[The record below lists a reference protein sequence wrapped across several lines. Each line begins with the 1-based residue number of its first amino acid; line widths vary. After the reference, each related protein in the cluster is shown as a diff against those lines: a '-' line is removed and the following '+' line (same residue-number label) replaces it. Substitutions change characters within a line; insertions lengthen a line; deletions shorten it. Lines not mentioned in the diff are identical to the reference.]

1 VALGR
6 TRAKQER
13 AGARGCDL
21 GLAVLIHGDAAFI
34 AEGVSQETLN
44 LSELAGYQTGGS
56 LHVVVNNQ
64 IGFTTPPEQAR
75 SNQYCTDVARMLDIP
90 IFHVNGED
98 VAAVIAVARLCAEFR
113 ARFRRDAVIDLLG
126 YRRRGHNEG
135 DEPSFTDPRLYAL
148 IAQKPSAHELYA
160 ESMIQRGHATRETVD
175 ALFAERRQHLEDEL
189 AVARG
194 GQYKLP
200 VEGMGGVWS
209 DYLGDAPADAGE
221 TNTSIPAGRAK
232 QLLNALCRVPEGF
245 HVHPKL
251 ERFVEGR
258 LEMARGEKPL
268 DWSAGEALAL
278 ASLACE
284 GTRVRLCGQDTER
297 GTFSHRHAVL
307 HDHESGARFT
317 PLDNLEASQARVEV
331 INSPLSEIGVLGFE
345 YGYTLDA
352 PDSLV
357 LWEAQFGD
365 FANTAQVIID
375 QFLVSAED
383 KWYRH
388 SGLVL
393 LLPHGFEGQG
403 PEHSSAR
410 LERFLSLAVDDNIQV
425 VNVTTPANFFHVLR
439 RQALRKWRKPLIVM
453 TPKSLLRLPA
463 CASPLADFESGSFQ
477 RVIPETRQLAAK
489 QVARVLLCSGKL
501 YYELAERREK
511 QGRDDVAILRLEEFY
526 PFPEKELAR
535 ALSAYGA
542 SVPLVWVQEE
552 PENMG
557 AWHYLYARFGSRL
570 QKRPF
575 TGISRPLAAS
585 PATGS
590 SSAHKIEQNEVL
602 DRAFAS

>member
-1 VALGR
+1 
-6 TRAKQER
+6 
-13 AGARGCDL
+13 
-21 GLAVLIHGDAAFI
+21 
-34 AEGVSQETLN
+34 
-44 LSELAGYQTGGS
+44 
-56 LHVVVNNQ
+56 
-64 IGFTTPPEQAR
+64 
-75 SNQYCTDVARMLDIP
+75 NQYCTDVARMLDIP

-98 VAAVIAVARLCAEFR
+98 VAAIVGVARLCAEFR
-113 ARFRRDAVIDLLG
+113 ERFKRDAVIDLVG

-135 DEPSFTDPRLYAL
+135 DEPTFTDPRLYAL
-148 IAQKPSAHELYA
+148 IAKKLSVHELYA
-160 ESMIQRGHATRETVD
+160 ASLIERGRATRAEVD
-175 ALFAERRQHLEDEL
+175 ALFAERQARLEQEL
-189 AVARG
+189 SVARG
-194 GQYKLP
+194 GGYKLP
-200 VEGMGGVWS
+200 VEKMGGVWS
-209 DYLGDAPADAGE
+209 AFHGDRPEGAPEPVTAITKE
-221 TNTSIPAGRAK
+221 RA
-232 QLLNALCRVPEGF
+232 QELLAALCRTPSDF

-251 ERFVEGR
+251 VRFLESR
-258 LEMARGEKPL
+258 LEMARGERPL

-278 ASLACE
+278 ASLATQ
-284 GTRVRLCGQDTER
+284 GTRIRLSGQDTER

-307 HDHESGARFT
+307 HDHETGARFV
-317 PLDNLEASQARVEV
+317 PLESLAVTQARVE
-331 INSPLSEIGVLGFE
+331 IFNSPLSEIGVLGFE
-345 YGYTLDA
+345 YGFTLDA
-352 PDSLV
+352 PDWLV

-410 LERFLSLAVDDNIQV
+410 LERFLSLAFDDNIQV

-439 RQALRKWRKPLIVM
+439 RQALQSFRKPLIVM
-453 TPKSLLRLPA
+453 TPKSLLRHPA
-463 CASPLADFESGSFQ
+463 CVSELAEFTHGTFL
-477 RVIPETRQLAAK
+477 RVIPDTKSLSPK
-489 QVARVLLCSGKL
+489 QVTRVLLCSGKL

-511 QGRDDVAILRLEEFY
+511 EARNDVAILRLEEFY
-526 PFPEKELAR
+526 PFPEQELDR
-535 ALSAYGA
+535 ALGAYGA

-575 TGISRPLAAS
+575 RGISRPLAAS

-590 SSAHKIEQNEVL
+590 SSAHKIEQNEVIT
-602 DRAFAS
+602 RAFAN